1 MSNQMPPQFTS
12 ARLRR
17 YSLALALGLCL
28 GWLLFLVAGQREG
41 SAVLRGDFPAFYA
54 AAELVWSGQGGALY
68 DFERQR
74 VLENRL
80 WPDFAGDYYV
90 FAYPPFFAL
99 LLAPLA
105 ALSPL
110 AAKALTSLLLVA
122 ALLGAL
128 RLLRPISDFVRQQF
142 AFTLVYLLTFAPLQ
156 ISLVG
161 VQNTALTLLL
171 FALVHWA
178 AQAGR
183 PLVMGLAA
191 ALLLYKPQFGALLL
205 VYLLAWGWG
214 NPLPGGGLRALVMG
228 WGLGA
233 LALYLLGAVIQGW
246 DWPLAWLTA
255 AGQFGD
261 ANFVINDTNMI
272 SLAGLVYWMADR
284 GLELGAAALPLAY
297 LAAAVLLVLSAAY
310 VRRDPARLVL
320 VPPLV
325 LLLSPQTLFYDVTLA
340 LQSLILILRPG
351 QTRDFL
357 LLSGIWLYGNAALLL
372 RDTFDFPLFAPL
384 LWVLLAMLV
393 LGERRL
399 TAPGN
404 RP

>member
-1 MSNQMPPQFTS
+1 MLLKSPPQVTS
-12 ARLRR
+12 APLRR
-17 YSLALALGLCL
+17 YSLALAVGLGL
-28 GWLLFLVAGQREG
+28 GWLMYLVAGQREG
-41 SAVLRGDFPAFYA
+41 SAFLRGDFPAFYA
-54 AAELVWSGQGGALY
+54 AAELVWSGQGGELY

-74 VLENRL
+74 ALENRI

-105 ALSPL
+105 ALTPL

-191 ALLLYKPQFGALLL
+191 ALLLYKPQFGALVL

-233 LALYLLGAVIQGW
+233 LALYLLGAVVQGW
-246 DWPLAWLTA
+246 DWPLTWLTA

-272 SLAGLVYWMADR
+272 SLAGLVYWVADR
-284 GLELGAAALPLAY
+284 GLDLGAAALPLAY
-297 LAAAVLLVLSAAY
+297 LAAAVLLALSAAY
-310 VRRDPARLVL
+310 VRRAPARLVL

-325 LLLSPQTLFYDVTLA
+325 LLLSPQTLFYDITLA

-357 LLSGIWLYGNAALLL
+357 ILAGIWLYGNVALLL